1 MYDYSF
7 SLQLAVSAVANGID
21 VPVWVERQSVDLK
34 ICVFDRLYQD
44 TIIINNRS
52 DIIAILRLQKL

>member
-7 SLQLAVSAVANGID
+7 CLQLAVSAIANGID